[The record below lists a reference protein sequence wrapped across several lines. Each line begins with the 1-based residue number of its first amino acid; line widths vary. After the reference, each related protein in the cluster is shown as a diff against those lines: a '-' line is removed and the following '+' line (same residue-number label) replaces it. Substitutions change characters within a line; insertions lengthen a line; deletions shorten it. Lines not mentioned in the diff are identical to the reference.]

1 MSKRRELKSD
11 EPVHDGRQRLVGNS
25 NLLIT
30 STSDDSTS
38 PVIEYDI
45 QYSFA
50 KIVETSKDAIITFSQ
65 DGEIRSWN
73 RGAEAIYGYRAEEV
87 IGQNYSILVPHD
99 RLDELDEVLK
109 ALNSDSVIEI
119 HETVRHAK
127 GGTPVFV
134 SLQIAPLKDDDGTVF
149 AGFSIGRDITR
160 RKEAEE
166 ALLSQAEQLARA
178 NADLERFAW
187 MAAHDLK
194 EPIRTMTTY
203 AHLIAD
209 ELEKDQREDLIE
221 MLRFM
226 VDAGKRATQ
235 RIQDVLAYSSV
246 AKNDFTLDT
255 VDLDKLL
262 RQVILDLKQT
272 ISESNAKIEF
282 QPLPTV
288 RANSSTIMLVFQNLL
303 SNALKFCHRRP
314 EIYISWKEN
323 NGFYVFAVLDNGI
336 GIDKYSTKKIF
347 DMFQRLEPN
356 KYSGTGIGLAICR
369 KIVELHGGDVWVD
382 SEEGIGSTFYFSL
395 PV

>member
-1 MSKRRELKSD
+1 MSKRRDLDPKKRVD
-11 EPVHDGRQRLVGNS
+11 TRQRLERMGSTNV
-25 NLLIT
+25 LIT
-30 STSDDSTS
+30 SSSDSS
-38 PVIEYDI
+38 SNVIEFDI

-50 KIVETSKDAIITFSQ
+50 KIVETSKDAIITFSK
-65 DGEIRSWN
+65 DGTIRSWN
-73 RGAEAIYGYRAEEV
+73 RGAESIYGYAAEEV
-87 IGQNYSILVPHD
+87 LGKNYSILVPDD
-99 RLDELDEVLK
+99 RLEELDEVLR

-127 GGTPVFV
+127 GGNLVFV
-134 SLQIAPLKDDDGTVF
+134 SLQIAPLKDDDGVVF
-149 AGFSIGRDITR
+149 AGFSIGRDITT

-209 ELEKDQREDLIE
+209 EIEKDQREDLVE

-246 AKNDFTLDT
+246 AKNDFSLEP
-255 VDLDKLL
+255 VDLDKLI

-282 QPLPTV
+282 HHLPTV
-288 RANSSTIMLVFQNLL
+288 RANASTIMLVFQNLL

-314 EIYISWKEN
+314 EICISWKEN

-356 KYSGTGIGLAICR
+356 KYAGTGIGLAICR
-369 KIVELHGGDVWVD
+369 KIVELHGGDVWVE
-382 SEEGIGSTFYFSL
+382 SEEGIGSTFYFTL